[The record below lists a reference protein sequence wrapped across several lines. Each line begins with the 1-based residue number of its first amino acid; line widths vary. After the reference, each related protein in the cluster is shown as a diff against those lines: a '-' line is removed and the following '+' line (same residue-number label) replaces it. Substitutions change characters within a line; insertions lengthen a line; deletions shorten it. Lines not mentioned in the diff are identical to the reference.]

1 LLGRDNLK
9 SKKRKIKSRENQNR
23 SRNMGKQVSEI
34 LESLLGEF
42 KIKKKIIYSSFV
54 ILQDSISLQLLM
66 MEVDLH

>member
-1 LLGRDNLK
+1 
-9 SKKRKIKSRENQNR
+9 
-23 SRNMGKQVSEI
+23 MGKQVSEI